1 MGFNG
6 YLATVII
13 TALVCVGV
21 TAVIVWQIVLLIMR
35 QRKLYHSIQLVEL
48 KPSKVIYWVFAFIVG
63 LFIIYILLQIADGGS
78 ASMRAFAEL
87 FGVGRKHANTVFLF
101 VLLAMTA
108 TEAFIIGLAVS
119 RSAVVDKGVYTNFG
133 MLDWHQVRDYI
144 VDEKKGMLIL
154 TSDRDTF
161 STLRNITTPFRISK
175 GDVEKLKFI
184 LNKNKNKFS
193 GFDGN

>member
-48 KPSKVIYWVFAFIVG
+48 KPSKVVYWIFVIVIG
-63 LFIIYILLQIADGGS
+63 LFLIYMLMELAGS
-78 ASMRAFAEL
+78 ETPSIRAFAEL
-87 FGVGRKHANTVFLF
+87 FGVERRYANVVFLF
-101 VLLAMTA
+101 VLLAMVA
-108 TEAFIIGLAVS
+108 TEAFIIGLAIS

-144 VDEKKGMLIL
+144 VDEQKGVLIL

-161 STLRNITTPFRISK
+161 STLRNITTPFRVSK
-175 GDVEKLKFI
+175 GDIEKLKFI